1 MLLHDLLRKYR
12 LILASG
18 SPRRRE
24 MLAAVDLPFTLA
36 ESYFV
41 DEKFGESIDKKSVAE
56 FLSNKK
62 ADLYPWSLDNHDV
75 LVTADTVVLVDN
87 EIFGKPVDAS
97 DAVRMLTLLSGKSH
111 SVITGVTIK
120 SVDKR
125 ISFSVDTKVKFRE
138 LHKDEI
144 EYYVNNYSPFD
155 KAGAYGIQEWI
166 GYVGVESIEGSY
178 FNVVGLPIQKLYV
191 ELNNFIS
198 E

>member
-1 MLLHDLLRKYR
+1 MLLHDFLRNYR

-41 DEKFGESIDKKSVAE
+41 DESFDESIDKKSVAE

-62 ADLYPWSLDNHDV
+62 ADLYPWSLDNYDV

-87 EIFGKPVDAS
+87 EIFGKPVDTS

-120 SVDKR
+120 SVDKK

-144 EYYVNNYSPFD
+144 EYYVNKYSPFD